1 MLCSIS
7 QKHTLPK
14 KKTLPYSGAGQVV
27 DIRKYYETA
36 EVLRERVVHYLKEYS
51 KHMEEEPSFSVD
63 NKTEGVMEAELNA
76 ALESVFP
83 RKGFLYWMDLAN
95 DEKVLQLEELAE
107 VVVGIRIFNKHVL
120 SSSSSSPDL
129 LLPFE
134 QPNSFLGLV
143 TTTPS
148 LSKSAIFHCV
158 CVSIPHS
165 KGLYLNATHMGEEK
179 IQRSKSVCELKLAK
193 FFSPWDGWADI

>member
-1 MLCSIS
+1 MLYSTL

-36 EVLRERVVHYLKEYS
+36 EVLRERVIHYLKEYS
-51 KHMEEEPSFSVD
+51 KHMEEEESSFSVD
-63 NKTEGVMEAELNA
+63 NKNEAVMEAELNA

-95 DEKVLQLEELAE
+95 NEKVLQLEELAE

-129 LLPFE
+129 LLPFK
-134 QPNSFLGLV
+134 QPNSFLAL
-143 TTTPS
+143 
-148 LSKSAIFHCV
+148 
-158 CVSIPHS
+158 
-165 KGLYLNATHMGEEK
+165 
-179 IQRSKSVCELKLAK
+179 
-193 FFSPWDGWADI
+193 

>member
-1 MLCSIS
+1 VLSS
-7 QKHTLPK
+7 TLQKHTLPK

-51 KHMEEEPSFSVD
+51 KHMEEEEEPSFCVD
-63 NKTEGVMEAELNA
+63 NKNEAVMEAELNA

-95 DEKVLQLEELAE
+95 NEKVLQLEELAE

-129 LLPFE
+129 LLPFK
-134 QPNSFLGLV
+134 QPNSFL
-143 TTTPS
+143 
-148 LSKSAIFHCV
+148 A
-158 CVSIPHS
+158 
-165 KGLYLNATHMGEEK
+165 
-179 IQRSKSVCELKLAK
+179 
-193 FFSPWDGWADI
+193 